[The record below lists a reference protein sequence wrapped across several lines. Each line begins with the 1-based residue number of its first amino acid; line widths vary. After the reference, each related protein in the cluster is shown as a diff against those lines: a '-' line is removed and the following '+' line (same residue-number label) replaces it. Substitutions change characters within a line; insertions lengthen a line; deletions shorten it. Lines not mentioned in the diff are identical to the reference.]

1 MHSKGLLVSAE
12 RAVPC
17 EEVSQGWEDDFA
29 PCNNLWSN
37 VWVQV
42 LVEDAE
48 QPWSEL
54 SQNGK
59 GKSHKKKEKKK
70 ERKKQGGKGEHVP
83 FQRTK

>member
-1 MHSKGLLVSAE
+1 MHSKRLLVSAE
-12 RAVPC
+12 KAVPC

-48 QPWSEL
+48 QPLE
-54 SQNGK
+54 
-59 GKSHKKKEKKK
+59 
-70 ERKKQGGKGEHVP
+70 
-83 FQRTK
+83 